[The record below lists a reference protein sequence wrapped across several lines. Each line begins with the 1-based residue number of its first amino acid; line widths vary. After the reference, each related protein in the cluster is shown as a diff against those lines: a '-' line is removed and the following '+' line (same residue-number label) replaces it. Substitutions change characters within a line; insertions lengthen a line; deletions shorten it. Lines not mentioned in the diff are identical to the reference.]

1 MHSGGS
7 LADRLK
13 QGPFQPSC
21 AASRSE
27 AAIPA
32 PPGKLQPGLPR
43 DLQTICMKCLEKD
56 PRRSYR
62 TATALADDLPRFLR
76 SSSRSSARP
85 IGPLERLAK
94 WVNRRPYQ
102 AVLVAVATLDRSMH
116 LIDAVLLELPND
128 RTVIREQLQSRTKRA
143 MFLWQVRKEPTQ
155 PLSELKLAVADG
167 SASSTLIRA

>member
-1 MHSGGS
+1 
-7 LADRLK
+7 
-13 QGPFQPSC
+13 
-21 AASRSE
+21 
-27 AAIPA
+27 
-32 PPGKLQPGLPR
+32 
-43 DLQTICMKCLEKD
+43 MKCLEKD

-76 SSSRSSARP
+76 SEPILARP

-155 PLSELKLAVADG
+155 PLSELKRAVADG
-167 SASSTLIRA
+167 KRLVHADPRSIEARADLAWCLHDLGSVLLECGSNQEALSAHRRAIDLSRALCRRTP